1 MYITF
6 ELKKKKKQERKEK
19 EWKNS
24 IDAKKKNLLI
34 IKAAEARNE
43 LVMRVSLLEDS
54 VVSHLFG
61 K

>member
-1 MYITF
+1 M
-6 ELKKKKKQERKEK
+6 
-19 EWKNS
+19 KNP
-24 IDAKKKNLLI
+24 IHAKKKNILI
-34 IKAAEARNE
+34 IKTAKARNE